1 MYKAYQTYQ
10 WQMQVSSSGGR
21 LSLDLYFIFP
31 ARHWMSW
38 HFLPI
43 ETPQLGFTL
52 YFPDHSLSPST
63 DPIFSRLKP
72 TRLRDNVLRW
82 LLKAHLYSPERTEA
96 VWSQLLGWVET
107 PEQKTLRVMQSELQL
122 RSQVEHFPYDH
133 SADSLCTLSLFPL
146 ISDNTWSGTQTAG
159 LDSGDCI
166 ITTCRPTLV
175 L

>member
-1 MYKAYQTYQ
+1 MADAGVIIRRQAFLG
-10 WQMQVSSSGGR
+10 S
-21 LSLDLYFIFP
+21 LSFLHDIE
-31 ARHWMSW
+31 WVDTS
-38 HFLPI
+38 LPI
-43 ETPQLGFTL
+43 PPPQLCLTL

-63 DPIFSRLKP
+63 DPNFARLRP
-72 TRLRDNVLRW
+72 TRLRDKVLRW
-82 LLKAHLYSPERTEA
+82 LLKARLYSPERAEA
-96 VWSQLLGWVET
+96 IWSELLGWVET

-133 SADSLCTLSLFPL
+133 SADSLSTLSLFPL

-166 ITTCRPTLV
+166 KTTCRPTLV